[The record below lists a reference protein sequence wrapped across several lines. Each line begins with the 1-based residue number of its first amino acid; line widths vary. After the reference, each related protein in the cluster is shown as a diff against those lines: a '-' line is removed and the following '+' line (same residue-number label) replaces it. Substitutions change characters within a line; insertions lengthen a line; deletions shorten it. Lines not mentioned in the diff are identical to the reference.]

1 MKKIGEIPAAVARFF
16 GEVRV
21 ELHKCEWPTRSELVG
36 STVVVIVA
44 MLILAVYVG
53 LGDTVIAAALR
64 YLIR

>member
-1 MKKIGEIPAAVARFF
+1 MLNQNLKIMLQLFYEGGILFMSI
-16 GEVRV
+16 
-21 ELHKCEWPTRSELVG
+21 LTLCLL
-36 STVVVIVA
+36 I